1 VRLHRGAL
9 KTARAFHLSGA
20 PPHTTQAGA
29 NFFSARLAFGELQ
42 EIDAHHSIRRY
53 CIRGYAAHL

>member
-1 VRLHRGAL
+1 VR
-9 KTARAFHLSGA
+9 FIFPGA